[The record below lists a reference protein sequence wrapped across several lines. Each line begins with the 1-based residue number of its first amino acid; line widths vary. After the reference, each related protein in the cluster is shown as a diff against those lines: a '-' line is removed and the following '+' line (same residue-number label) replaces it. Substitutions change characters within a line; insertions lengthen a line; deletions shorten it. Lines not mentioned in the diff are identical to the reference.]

1 MIGLAQAVAMIPG
14 TSRSGITMTAG
25 LMLGM
30 NKQSAARFS
39 FLLAIPVISMMGL
52 YYTIELA
59 LGDHV
64 VEWGTLLLGV
74 VLSFLSAYA
83 CIYLFLKVIERM
95 GMLPFVI
102 YRLVLGLGLIV
113 FLSM

>member
-1 MIGLAQAVAMIPG
+1 
-14 TSRSGITMTAG
+14 MTAG

-52 YYTIELA
+52 YYTVELA